1 MPKTTLFLGA
11 GASKAFDYPT
21 TREFVDN
28 LREVLAEKE
37 KRVLNS
43 FLKTP
48 DVSDVEHVLQIIDT
62 VIDFDSVP
70 YIKKLFRGQ
79 ALFSASIEGIG
90 FRWHDFVEICKRLKE
105 KIISELHRQYEF
117 DENKLGKII
126 ECYDGLFDSIYFS
139 VPKSMRAKELER
151 THVFTT
157 NYDSVIE
164 YYCAKK
170 QIDFTCGFELE
181 RFTRRQ
187 FWKPELFG
195 EYRGLKLYKLHGSL
209 DWRETNDGRIERVP
223 TEEQVSRATKR
234 YKRNILIYPAQKEY
248 LSEEPFRTLMYYFER
263 VLSAHDTCV
272 IIGFSFRDP
281 YINRIF
287 LEFLRA
293 NPKRKLI
300 VVSPTASRNVEE
312 NLLQGDKKL
321 KKQIICLD
329 MLFGEEK
336 TFKEIRN
343 TLANLH

>member
-1 MPKTTLFLGA
+1 MPKVALFLGA
-11 GASKAFDYPT
+11 GASRAFDYPT

-28 LREVLAEKE
+28 LREVLAERE
-37 KRVLNS
+37 KRVLDS

-48 DVSDVEHVLQIIDT
+48 DVSDVEHVLQIIDR

-70 YIKKLFRGQ
+70 YINKLFRGK
-79 ALFSASIEGIG
+79 AVFSINIEGNV
-90 FRWHDFVEICKRLKE
+90 FRWHDFVETCKRIKE

-117 DENKLGKII
+117 DENKLEKII

-139 VPKSMRAKELER
+139 VPKSIRAKELKT

-187 FWKPELFG
+187 FWNPELFNDVD
-195 EYRGLKLYKLHGSL
+195 GLKLYKLHGSL
-209 DWRETNDGRIERVP
+209 DWRETNDGKIERLS
-223 TEEQVSRATKR
+223 TEEQVSGATKK

-248 LSEEPFRTLMYYFER
+248 VSEQPFIALMNYFER
-263 VLSAHDTCV
+263 VLNAHDVCLV
-272 IIGFSFRDP
+272 IGFSFRDP
-281 YINRIF
+281 YINRVFID
-287 LEFLRA
+287 FLRA
-293 NPKRKLI
+293 NPNRKLI
-300 VVSPTASRNVEE
+300 VVSPTASKNVEE

-343 TLANLH
+343 TLAHLR